1 MTLVGRARYDVSPSM
16 TIPRR
21 STKPPPLLEPVLS
34 AATFHRDRGELDEAL
49 DAYKKALMVAPSDLD
64 GAVLASIY
72 ASIGQIK
79 VAQGKVDDAKN
90 NFAKALKSAPAHRR
104 ALEGS
109 IDLATKAG
117 DKERVVE
124 LRTRL
129 AGALSDPGE
138 KADELTRLAT
148 ILADE
153 LGDAKRAAAVLE
165 EAREHRP
172 GDAALLVRLRELY
185 ETSDDGEGLSR
196 VLGAMCLEE
205 ESRAARSA
213 LRLEQAKVIES
224 KVKDPVRAAVLLEGA
239 LEEDPTNDEALVRLV
254 ALRTARSEWIPLER
268 VYARLID
275 RAAEAQQPKRAA
287 DVCKR
292 LAHLRKDSMG
302 DREGALEALSGA
314 VRCDPGDVE
323 ARAALADLF
332 LEDGDSL
339 AALFELEGAAAIAP
353 RRVETFARLFDIH
366 RRDGRTDRAY
376 LAAMAL
382 EELGAAEVDHEMV
395 AAQYRPEGLLRP
407 ASALDDAA
415 WDQFLRAPGWDAGAA
430 AILRAVR
437 EVAIAIRV
445 ADTGKNSLRPP
456 AVDPEKRIDPES
468 TVTVARAFRWAASL
482 LGVPAPDLYIAD
494 EVPGGLA
501 AVPLATPTTI
511 VDRSVA
517 GGRSMQE
524 VVFLAARHLTYYRPE
539 HELLLYFPTLP
550 ALTSLFIAAVR
561 VGLPDLP
568 VPPAIE
574 ERVKAFARSLS
585 ERLAPEAK
593 GELEDAVQ
601 RFATAGGKTDL
612 GTLLKSVERSACRA
626 GLVLSGDLSV
636 ASRVIRAEKR
646 EIAELDARE
655 RVDDLLA
662 FAASQELAVLRE
674 WLGVAARPSM
684 RPPKL
689 F

>member
-1 MTLVGRARYDVSPSM
+1 
-16 TIPRR
+16 
-21 STKPPPLLEPVLS
+21 
-34 AATFHRDRGELDEAL
+34 
-49 DAYKKALMVAPSDLD
+49 MVAPADLD

-109 IDLATKAG
+109 IDLAAKAG
-117 DKERVVE
+117 EKERVVE

-129 AGALSDPGE
+129 AAALGDPNE

-153 LGDAKRAAAVLE
+153 LGDRKRAAAVLE
-165 EAREHRP
+165 EARDLRP

-185 ETSDDGEGLSR
+185 EAEGDGEGLSR

-205 ESRAARSA
+205 HDRVARSA
-213 LRLEQAKVIES
+213 LRLEQAKVIET
-224 KVKDPVRAAVLLEGA
+224 KVKDKARAIALLEGA
-239 LEEDPTNDEALVRLV
+239 LEEEPTNDEALARLV
-254 ALRTARSEWIPLER
+254 ALRTERAEWLPLER

-287 DVCKR
+287 DLCKR
-292 LAHLRKDSMG
+292 LARLRKDSIG
-302 DREGALEALSGA
+302 DREGALEAFSGA
-314 VRCDPGDVE
+314 VRCDPSDVE
-323 ARAALADLF
+323 ARAELAELF
-332 LEDGDSL
+332 LADGDSL
-339 AALFELEGAAAIAP
+339 AAAFELEGAAAIAP

-366 RRDGRTDRAY
+366 RRDGRTDRAF
-376 LAAMAL
+376 LAASAL

-415 WDQFLRAPGWDAGAA
+415 WDQFLRAPGWDASAA

-437 EVAIAIRV
+437 EVAITIRV

-456 AVDPEKRIDPES
+456 PPMDPGKRIDPES

-482 LGVPAPDLYIAD
+482 LGVPAPELYIAD

-501 AVPLATPTTI
+501 AVPIATPTTI

-539 HELLLYFPTLP
+539 HELLFFFPTLP

-561 VGLPDLP
+561 VGLPELP

-574 ERVKAFARSLS
+574 ERVKSFARAIA
-585 ERLAPEAK
+585 ERITPDAK
-593 GELEDAVQ
+593 AELDDAVQ
-601 RFATAGGKTDL
+601 RFASAGGKTDL
-612 GTLLKSVERSACRA
+612 VTLLKSVERSACRA
-626 GLVLSGDLSV
+626 GLVLSGDLAV
-636 ASRVIRAEKR
+636 AARVLRAEKR
-646 EIAELDARE
+646 EIAELDATGRI
-655 RVDDLLA
+655 DDLLA
-662 FAASQELAVLRE
+662 FTASQELAVLRE

-689 F
+689 L